1 MRSPSPTSTL
11 RPPSS
16 SPSFSWPDGSPAGS
30 RRNRR
35 PRGFYH
41 LADLAAGCQSRAA
54 LAVLCVKKPTLPAH
68 GGLGLARIGL
78 QTAAVRYAHT
88 RSRASAEMPRVRRE
102 GESGR
107 VDQVG
112 GGIAE
117 ALAGTL
123 ELAEQVLSGTK
134 VARWRLPALR

>member
-1 MRSPSPTSTL
+1 
-11 RPPSS
+11 
-16 SPSFSWPDGSPAGS
+16 
-30 RRNRR
+30 
-35 PRGFYH
+35 
-41 LADLAAGCQSRAA
+41 
-54 LAVLCVKKPTLPAH
+54 
-68 GGLGLARIGL
+68 
-78 QTAAVRYAHT
+78 
-88 RSRASAEMPRVRRE
+88 MPRVRRE